1 MRPFCGFW
9 FYFSLYKKGR
19 KLKHSPRKS
28 ATYKAAI
35 MRRIP
40 FCIVAHDHYTEGAM
54 YSYHYLDYKYGEEP
68 EVTFDMKGNVC
79 TKYKYN

>member
-1 MRPFCGFW
+1 
-9 FYFSLYKKGR
+9 
-19 KLKHSPRKS
+19 
-28 ATYKAAI
+28 